1 MGRVQEAIIHFR
13 EAIRLAPCRLD
24 CYEGKIKNID
34 EQCESVGVVI
44 ALRWKV
50 LLDQQFPNFVVFQS
64 PLGELLKILMPGHL
78 IPFKS
83 EYLGLGNRHQYF
95 LKISG
100 NASVQTSL
108 GTNALGML
116 NSLRTFTGL
125 FTLYFQNSFFSLFF
139 FFLIREQLV
148 SFFCPFF
155 FYFSNMAHSLM

>member
-1 MGRVQEAIIHFR
+1 
-13 EAIRLAPCRLD
+13 
-24 CYEGKIKNID
+24 
-34 EQCESVGVVI
+34 
-44 ALRWKV
+44 
-50 LLDQQFPNFVVFQS
+50 
-64 PLGELLKILMPGHL
+64 MPGHL

-139 FFLIREQLV
+139 FFLIRE
-148 SFFCPFF
+148 
-155 FYFSNMAHSLM
+155 